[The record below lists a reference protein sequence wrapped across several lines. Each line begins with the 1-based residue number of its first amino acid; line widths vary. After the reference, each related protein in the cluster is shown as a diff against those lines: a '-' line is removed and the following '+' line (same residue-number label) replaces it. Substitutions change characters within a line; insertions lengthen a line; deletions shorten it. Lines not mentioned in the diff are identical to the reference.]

1 MIAMPDS
8 QENQNAQLAELFV
21 VKESQTFVDV
31 AQDPAVGVDIEGVNQ
46 VLEFVT
52 RFIPKT

>member
-1 MIAMPDS
+1 MPDG
-8 QENQNAQLAELFV
+8 QEKQNTQLAELFV

-31 AQDPAVGVDIEGVNQ
+31 AQDPSVGVDIEGVNQ

-52 RFIPKT
+52 WFVPKT